1 MQMAAGKFKAQ
12 CLQLMDLVNETHQE
26 VVVTKR
32 GRAVAA
38 LVAVETDAPRPI
50 FGRLRGRL
58 DVSADIVGPLPYA
71 WDADAG
77 TKA

>member
-12 CLQLMDLVNETHQE
+12 CLQLMDLVSETHQQ

-32 GRAVAA
+32 GKAVAA
-38 LVAVETDAPRPI
+38 LVAIEPETPRPI

-58 DVSADIVGPLPYA
+58 EASTDIIGPLPSA
-71 WDADAG
+71 WGADVG
-77 TKA
+77 SS

>member
-1 MQMAAGKFKAQ
+1 MQVAAGKFKAQ

-38 LVAVETDAPRPI
+38 LVAVEPEAPRPV

-58 DVSADIVGPLPYA
+58 EASTDIVGPLPYA
-71 WDADAG
+71 WDADVG
-77 TKA
+77 TQI